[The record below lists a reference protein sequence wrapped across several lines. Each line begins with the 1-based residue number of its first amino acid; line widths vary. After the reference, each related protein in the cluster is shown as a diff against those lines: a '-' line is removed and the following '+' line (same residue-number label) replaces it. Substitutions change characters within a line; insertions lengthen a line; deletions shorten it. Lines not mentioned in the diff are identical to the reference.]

1 MNSVTA
7 VSNTK
12 NPESSACG
20 AKRANSDTAI
30 VIAPAKHLRRLLI
43 SAIHGVVKNVSLF
56 IWEIIFQIFISAICA
71 ESIHETTSINKEI
84 SKTRPQEF
92 LSRICVI

>member
-12 NPESSACG
+12 NPGSSACG
-20 AKRANSDTAI
+20 ANRANIDIAI

-43 SAIHGVVKNVSLF
+43 SDMHEVVKNVSFF
-56 IWEIIFQIFISAICA
+56 IWETIFQIFISAICA
-71 ESIHETTSINKEI
+71 VSIHETTRNNKEI
-84 SKTRPQEF
+84 LRQGPKSF
-92 LSRICVI
+92 YHAYV